1 MRLGRFA
8 WLLMLPLAAAL
19 GLFLFSLGV
28 LVWSSFAGADGV
40 PKLDLYARFFARRD
54 YVDVLVRTLWVA
66 GLTTL
71 VSLAIGYPVAWAV
84 ARHKGRRDWLLVLI
98 ILPWLVSVVV
108 RTYGWIVILGNRGL
122 LNAFLGW
129 LGVVD
134 TPLKL
139 MFNTTGIVIGLVHVF
154 CPFMILAILAVFLH
168 LERSLEEASMS
179 LGAGPWK
186 TFRKVIWPLSLPG
199 VISGTM
205 IVYLMATGAIVTP
218 LLLGGL
224 RDRMLGTQIYQE
236 MFQVFDFPRAATMA
250 VILTATAL
258 AVVLPL
264 GMLERRVSR
273 NLKGAS

>member
-1 MRLGRFA
+1 MRLGRLA

-19 GLFLFSLGV
+19 GLFLFSLGA

-40 PKLDLYARFFARRD
+40 PSLDLYARFFARRD
-54 YVDVLVRTLWVA
+54 YVDVLLRTLWVA

-71 VSLAIGYPVAWAV
+71 ASLAIGYPVAWAV

-122 LNAFLGW
+122 ANAFLGW
-129 LGVVD
+129 LGVLD

-168 LERSLEEASMS
+168 IERSLEEASMS
-179 LGAGPWK
+179 LGAGPWL
-186 TFRKVIWPLSLPG
+186 TFRKVILPLSLPG

-236 MFQVFDFPRAATMA
+236 MFQVFDYPKAAAMA

-264 GMLERRVSR
+264 GALERRVSR
-273 NLKGAS
+273 NMKGAA

>member
-28 LVWSSFAGADGV
+28 LVWSSFAGADGA

-179 LGAGPWK
+179 LGAGPWQ

>member
-1 MRLGRFA
+1 MRLGRLA

-19 GLFLFSLGV
+19 GLFLFSLGA

-40 PKLDLYARFFARRD
+40 PKLDLYARFFSRRD

-168 LERSLEEASMS
+168 LERALEEASMS
-179 LGAGPWK
+179 LGAGPWH

>member
-1 MRLGRFA
+1 MRFGRLA
-8 WLLMLPLAAAL
+8 WLLMLPLAAVL
-19 GLFLFSLGV
+19 GLFLVSLGA

-84 ARHKGRRDWLLVLI
+84 AHHKGRRDWLLVLI

-179 LGAGPWK
+179 LGAGPWQ

>member
-1 MRLGRFA
+1 MRFGRLA

-19 GLFLFSLGV
+19 GLFLFSLGA

-40 PKLDLYARFFARRD
+40 PSLDLYARFFARRD
-54 YVDVLVRTLWVA
+54 YVDVLLRTLWVA

-71 VSLAIGYPVAWAV
+71 ASLAIGYPVAWAV

-122 LNAFLGW
+122 ANAFLGW
-129 LGVVD
+129 LGVLD

-168 LERSLEEASMS
+168 IERSLEEASMS
-179 LGAGPWK
+179 LGAGPWL
-186 TFRKVIWPLSLPG
+186 TFRKVILPLSLPG

-236 MFQVFDFPRAATMA
+236 MFQVFDYPKAAAMA

-264 GMLERRVSR
+264 GALERRVSR
-273 NLKGAS
+273 NMTGAA

>member
-1 MRLGRFA
+1 
-8 WLLMLPLAAAL
+8 
-19 GLFLFSLGV
+19 
-28 LVWSSFAGADGV
+28 
-40 PKLDLYARFFARRD
+40 
-54 YVDVLVRTLWVA
+54 
-66 GLTTL
+66 
-71 VSLAIGYPVAWAV
+71 
-84 ARHKGRRDWLLVLI
+84 
-98 ILPWLVSVVV
+98 
-108 RTYGWIVILGNRGL
+108 
-122 LNAFLGW
+122 
-129 LGVVD
+129 
-134 TPLKL
+134 
-139 MFNTTGIVIGLVHVF
+139 
-154 CPFMILAILAVFLH
+154 VFLH

-179 LGAGPWK
+179 LGAGPWQ

>member
-1 MRLGRFA
+1 MRLGRLA

-19 GLFLFSLGV
+19 GLFLFSLGA

-40 PKLDLYARFFARRD
+40 PKLDLYARFFSRRD

-179 LGAGPWK
+179 LGAGPWQ

>member
-1 MRLGRFA
+1 MRFGRLA
-8 WLLMLPLAAAL
+8 WLLMLPLAAVL
-19 GLFLFSLGV
+19 GLFLVSLGA

-122 LNAFLGW
+122 LTAFLGW

-179 LGAGPWK
+179 LGAGPWQ

-264 GMLERRVSR
+264 WMLERRVSR

>member
-1 MRLGRFA
+1 MRLGRLA

-19 GLFLFSLGV
+19 GLFLFSLGA

-40 PKLDLYARFFARRD
+40 PKLDLYARFFSRRD

-129 LGVVD
+129 LGVID

-179 LGAGPWK
+179 LGAGPWQ

>member
-1 MRLGRFA
+1 MRFGRLA

-19 GLFLFSLGV
+19 GLFLFSLGA

-40 PKLDLYARFFARRD
+40 PKLDLYARFFSRRD

-129 LGVVD
+129 LGVID

-179 LGAGPWK
+179 LGAGPWQ

>member
-1 MRLGRFA
+1 MRLGRLA

-19 GLFLFSLGV
+19 ALFLFSLGA

-40 PKLDLYARFFARRD
+40 PRLDLYARFFARRD

-129 LGVVD
+129 LGVID

-179 LGAGPWK
+179 LGAGPWQ

>member
-1 MRLGRFA
+1 MRLGRLA

-19 GLFLFSLGV
+19 GLFLFSLGA

-40 PKLDLYARFFARRD
+40 PKLDLYARFFSRRD

-122 LNAFLGW
+122 FNAFLGW
-129 LGVVD
+129 LGVID

-179 LGAGPWK
+179 LGAGPWQ

-273 NLKGAS
+273 NLKGAP

>member
-1 MRLGRFA
+1 MRFGRLA

-19 GLFLFSLGV
+19 GLFLFSLGA

-129 LGVVD
+129 LGVID

-179 LGAGPWK
+179 LGAGPWQ

>member
-1 MRLGRFA
+1 MRFGRLA
-8 WLLMLPLAAAL
+8 WLLMLPLAAVL
-19 GLFLFSLGV
+19 GLFLVSLGA

-179 LGAGPWK
+179 LGAGPWQ
-186 TFRKVIWPLSLPG
+186 TFRKVVWPLSLPG

>member
-19 GLFLFSLGV
+19 GLFLFSLGA

-179 LGAGPWK
+179 LGAGPWQ
-186 TFRKVIWPLSLPG
+186 TFHKVIWPLSLPG

>member
-1 MRLGRFA
+1 MRFGRLA

-19 GLFLFSLGV
+19 GLFLFSLGA

-179 LGAGPWK
+179 LGAGPWQ

>member
-1 MRLGRFA
+1 MRFGRLA
-8 WLLMLPLAAAL
+8 WLLMLPLAAVL
-19 GLFLFSLGV
+19 GLFLVSLGA

-129 LGVVD
+129 LGVID

-179 LGAGPWK
+179 LGAGPWQ
-186 TFRKVIWPLSLPG
+186 TFRKVVWPLSLPG

>member
-1 MRLGRFA
+1 MRFGRLA
-8 WLLMLPLAAAL
+8 WLLMLPLAAVL
-19 GLFLFSLGV
+19 GLFLVSLGA

-179 LGAGPWK
+179 LGAGPWQ

>member
-1 MRLGRFA
+1 
-8 WLLMLPLAAAL
+8 MLPLAAVL
-19 GLFLFSLGV
+19 GLFLVSLGA

-40 PKLDLYARFFARRD
+40 PRLDLYARFFARRD

-129 LGVVD
+129 LGVID

-179 LGAGPWK
+179 LGAGPWQ
-186 TFRKVIWPLSLPG
+186 TFRKVVWPLSLPG

>member
-1 MRLGRFA
+1 MRFGRLA
-8 WLLMLPLAAAL
+8 WLLMLPLAAVL
-19 GLFLFSLGV
+19 GLFLVSLGA

-40 PKLDLYARFFARRD
+40 PRLDLYARFFARRD

-179 LGAGPWK
+179 LGAGPWQ

>member
-1 MRLGRFA
+1 MRLGRLA

-19 GLFLFSLGV
+19 GLFLFSLGA

-40 PKLDLYARFFARRD
+40 PKLDLYARFFSRRD

-179 LGAGPWK
+179 LGAGPWQ
-186 TFRKVIWPLSLPG
+186 TFRKVVWPLSLPG